1 MGQRVDIDDLIDANG
16 VAELLGLAHR
26 NTVSV
31 YQHRYPHMPQPVLN
45 FGNGRVK
52 VWFKPDVERW
62 AAEQAASGRARPAR
76 RVGA

>member
-1 MGQRVDIDDLIDANG
+1 VGHRVDIDDLIDANG

-31 YQHRYPHMPQPVLN
+31 YQHRYPDMPRPVLN

-52 VWFKPDVERW
+52 VWLRPAIERW
-62 AAEQAASGRARPAR
+62 ADEQSAAGRTRPAR
-76 RVGA
+76 RAGG